1 VENKNEEIEEK
12 FDKEV
17 AKTLNEVLDDVDD
30 LAKKSGHKFID
41 LLSRLLKDKLDE
53 LWKDN
58 KIIIQNRISKE
69 LGEEKSEEKSD
80 EG

>member
-1 VENKNEEIEEK
+1 MENKNEEIEEK

>member
-1 VENKNEEIEEK
+1 MENKDEEIEKK
-12 FDKEV
+12 FDEEV
-17 AKTLNEVLDDVDD
+17 AKTLTEVLDDVDD

-41 LLSRLLKDKLDE
+41 LLSRLLKDKLDD
-53 LWKDN
+53 LWKEN

-80 EG
+80 ER